1 MARTDGRDTSD
12 ARCIYFE
19 SRENE
24 MMNAEKI
31 AAVRAYLEAEFPG
44 CKIEDWYEAGRKSQS
59 FRVAEG
65 QVHHLATVSVAFMED
80 RDAADIG
87 PTLTGFLL
95 AEHLRDLGTTRVIV
109 GNEGLSLEG

>member
-1 MARTDGRDTSD
+1 MVRTDGRHTSD
-12 ARCIYFE
+12 ARYFYFE
-19 SRENE
+19 SGENE

-44 CKIEDWYEAGRKSQS
+44 CTIEDWYEAGRKSQS
-59 FRVAEG
+59 FRVVKG
-65 QVHHLATVSVAFMED
+65 QLHHLATVSGEFMED

-87 PTLTGFLL
+87 PALTGFLL
-95 AEHLRDLGTTRVIV
+95 AEHLRDLGTTRVLV